1 MAAPSNTTQF
11 FILFTKEFSEYYS
24 HIFIFFLFNSFL
36 TSWDNSFKSYDAF
49 TVKYASFNSQSNI
62 WELKYKVFELLRD
75 EDKRSPVWKKHLY
88 NTPKTDLRQNNIT
101 ATRGRTF
108 WIIKLDEEKKQQ
120 QQ

>member
-1 MAAPSNTTQF
+1 M
-11 FILFTKEFSEYYS
+11 
-24 HIFIFFLFNSFL
+24 
-36 TSWDNSFKSYDAF
+36 DNSIKSFVAF
-49 TVKYASFNSQSNI
+49 TVKYASFNSQFNI

-88 NTPKTDLRQNNIT
+88 NTPKTDLRLNNNVT

-108 WIIKLDEEKKQQ
+108 RIIKLDEEKKQQ